1 MLKSKPAASINLAAL
16 ARFAAFGRSKLPMN
30 LLKLSIQ
37 TRTSNK
43 YPNTQNIE
51 ALPKAEP
58 GFQQKSDSRTAM

>member
-16 ARFAAFGRSKLPMN
+16 ARFAASKLPMN

-43 YPNTQNIE
+43 YPNTQIIE
-51 ALPKAEP
+51 ALPKNEP